1 MEARTI
7 TRPAATLLRGAAR
20 PSPSSSPSLTLRRGH
35 KTTTR
40 TKKALK
46 IAPHPDF
53 LPSHQGDTIL
63 INPPSAAPSVF
74 HTPFKFLPPTDP
86 RRRANLSHLFAS
98 SSSSSTSAAATPS
111 AEGTK
116 LPPALA
122 VPSRGANPR
131 YHLTPADVAEIRR
144 LRAADPVTWS
154 VSALARKFDCS
165 EVFVTICTPAPREHK
180 EKLAQKL
187 ESVKDGWGKIRT
199 KAREDR
205 SRRKEM
211 LLRGEL

>member
-7 TRPAATLLRGAAR
+7 TRPAATLLRAAASK
-20 PSPSSSPSLTLRRGH
+20 PSSSSPSLTLRRGH

-53 LPSHQGDTIL
+53 LPSTAGDTIL

-98 SSSSSTSAAATPS
+98 SSSATATPS

-116 LPPALA
+116 LPPALD

-144 LRAADPVTWS
+144 LRAADPTRWS

-165 EVFVTICTPAPREHK
+165 EVFITICTPAPREHK

-187 ESVKDGWGKIRT
+187 DTVKEGWGKIRT

>member
-1 MEARTI
+1 MAARTI
-7 TRPAATLLRGAAR
+7 TRPAATPPRAAAPK
-20 PSPSSSPSLTLRRGH
+20 PSSSSPSLTLRRGH

-53 LPSHQGDTIL
+53 LPSTAGDTIL

-74 HTPFKFLPPTDP
+74 HTPFTFLPPADP

-98 SSSSSTSAAATPS
+98 SATPTSSSSTT
-111 AEGTK
+111 EGTK
-116 LPPALA
+116 LPPALD
-122 VPSRGANPR
+122 VPSRGASPR

-144 LRAADPVTWS
+144 LRAADPTRWS

-187 ESVKDGWGKIRT
+187 DTVKEGWGKIRT